1 MKAISAIIFKDLV
14 IELRNKESI
23 SSMLMFGVLVL
34 VIFNF
39 AFEPSSVERALIAPG
54 TLWVA
59 FSFAAILGL
68 NRSLAME
75 IDNDCLQGL
84 LLAPLSRGDLYLG
97 KVAGNFIFILIA
109 EVIVLPVFVILNNLR
124 FNLQFLEIAGITCL
138 GTLGIAA
145 ISTILSTIS
154 ANTRMKEVMLP
165 VLQIPLTIPVVICA
179 VEATATVLIPDYEGE
194 ISSWLSVLAGFTIV
208 YLTVSYLIFEY
219 AVEE

>member
-1 MKAISAIIFKDLV
+1 
-14 IELRNKESI
+14 
-23 SSMLMFGVLVL
+23 
-34 VIFNF
+34 
-39 AFEPSSVERALIAPG
+39 
-54 TLWVA
+54 
-59 FSFAAILGL
+59 
-68 NRSLAME
+68 ME

-145 ISTILSTIS
+145 IGTILSTIS

-165 VLQIPLTIPVVICA
+165 VLQIPLTIPVVMSS
-179 VEATATVLIPDYEGE
+179 VEATSMVLTGE
-194 ISSWLSVLAGFTIV
+194 MKQISSWLYILAGFSIV
-208 YLTVSYLIFEY
+208 YLTLSYLVFEF
-219 AVEE
+219 VLEE

>member
-1 MKAISAIIFKDLV
+1 MKALSAIIFKDLV
-14 IELRNKESI
+14 IEMRNKESI
-23 SSMLMFGVLVL
+23 SSMLMFGILVL

-97 KVAGNFIFILIA
+97 KVAGNFIFILLA

-145 ISTILSTIS
+145 IGTILSTIS

-165 VLQIPLTIPVVICA
+165 VLQIPLTIPVVMSS
-179 VEATATVLIPDYEGE
+179 VEATSMVLTGE
-194 ISSWLSVLAGFTIV
+194 TKQISSWLYILAGFSIV
-208 YLTVSYLIFEY
+208 YLTLSYLVFDF
-219 AVEE
+219 VLEE